1 MLIEPGINHKFGQL
15 AAANT
20 SIPAHWKMEPPRI
33 PALAGTGGAPTIPPP
48 CNIGLPPSVQIPGAA
63 IFGAGGSPSPTTL
76 NALMSQ
82 QRLLELS
89 RFGGLRGYD
98 IAQHMLSQQGA
109 VSKLLGSL
117 RPPGLIGGSK
127 PKVATPTVVSKIEQ
141 YKRENPTIFAWEIR
155 ERLISEAVC
164 TNTTAPSVSSI
175 NRILRNRAAERVA
188 SEFARTAAYS
198 LYPPHPYGGFTW
210 HPSAAAAAAAA
221 NAPTTAHFWPTQAAG
236 PTLTTLPPSGG
247 GGGTGGASNVGS
259 ASASGLLTTNNRAI
273 SPGSGSRDTLESPD
287 DSRHVDSDY
296 LDDDDEPKFR
306 RNRTTFSPEQLE
318 ELEKEFDK
326 SHYPCVSTRE
336 RLSSRT
342 SLSEARVQVWFSN
355 RRAKWRRHQ
364 RMNLLKQRSSPS
376 GHPHIPHSQPSPESN
391 NNNSYNN
398 NNNSLNHSH
407 HSHSHAPP
415 TTMGVAASP
424 TSSCHSNSNASTCA
438 ATDQPTPHHHYT
450 LGGQATGTTANSQGN
465 ELELRPLAHHLAHHA
480 PHPPHVTPNSTAATM
495 LLNHYSQQQQHHH
508 QQQQQQQHLAA
519 KAHYAAVAGG
529 QLQHTT
535 TDVSAETA
543 AAAQQQHPQHLAA
556 TLAATIATS
565 QQQQQHQQQQLSTSP
580 TASAPLSMGGEH
592 SAFRSLVGSPSA
604 AAFAHLVR
612 QYAVAATLS
621 ANAANMGGGGT
632 DELKQQHHQH
642 QQQQQQLVTVDDSSE
657 DSEEEI
663 NVHDDSDDEVE
674 VVRRT
679 TRVGAVEQ
687 NNSYSGG
694 SSKNNSG
701 NINTDN
707 NNQGSETLSLSG
719 KAPLQLTKHDR

>member
-1 MLIEPGINHKFGQL
+1 MLIEPGINHKFGTL

-48 CNIGLPPSVQIPGAA
+48 CNIGLSPSVQIPGAA
-63 IFGAGGSPSPTTL
+63 IFGSGGSPSPTTL

-221 NAPTTAHFWPTQAAG
+221 NAPSAAHFWPTQATG
-236 PTLTTLPPSGG
+236 PTLTTLPPSGAGNSG
-247 GGGTGGASNVGS
+247 GLNSNMCASSNSG
-259 ASASGLLTTNNRAI
+259 GLLTTNNRPI

-376 GHPHIPHSQPSPESN
+376 GHPHIPHSQPSPERNN
-391 NNNSYNN
+391 NNNSYNSSN
-398 NNNSLNHSH
+398 NHNSNSLNHSL
-407 HSHSHAPP
+407 APP
-415 TTMGVAASP
+415 VTMGVAASP
-424 TSSCHSNSNASTCA
+424 TSSCHSNSNTSTCA
-438 ATDQPTPHHHYT
+438 GADQLQSHHHHHHYT
-450 LGGQATGTTANSQGN
+450 HGGQASLATAVNSPGS
-465 ELELRPLAHHLAHHA
+465 ELELRAHGHHLTHHA
-480 PHPPHVTPNSTAATM
+480 SHHPPNSNAATM
-495 LLNHYSQQQQHHH
+495 LLNHYSQQQQHQHH
-508 QQQQQQQHLAA
+508 QQQYVA
-519 KAHYAAVAGG
+519 KTHYAAAVGD
-529 QLQHTT
+529 QLQHPAAEP
-535 TDVSAETA
+535 SAESA
-543 AAAQQQHPQHLAA
+543 GSAAAQHQQHPLAITLAA
-556 TLAATIATS
+556 TLATS
-565 QQQQQHQQQQLSTSP
+565 QQQQQQISTSP

-621 ANAANMGGGGT
+621 ANAASMGE
-632 DELKQQHHQH
+632 ELIQQQQQH
-642 QQQQQQLVTVDDSSE
+642 QQQQAVTVDDSSE

-663 NVHDDSDDEVE
+663 NVHDDSDDELE
-674 VVRRT
+674 VVLRT
-679 TRVGAVEQ
+679 PRTCAADQ
-687 NNSYSGG
+687 NNAYS
-694 SSKNNSG
+694 NS
-701 NINTDN
+701 NKHKENTSATN
-707 NNQGSETLSLSG
+707 NNKVSEMSPTSI